1 VTADR
6 IVVDRFD
13 VANAA
18 FWLDM
23 VALWLEVP
31 DHAHQLA
38 CDLWAHP
45 EPIVDTGRPLTVII
59 GRAAAALRA
68 SLDADSHPED
78 R

>member
-1 VTADR
+1 MTGPEH
-6 IVVDRFD
+6 ILVDRFD
-13 VANAA
+13 IANAA

-23 VALWLEVP
+23 VASWLEVP

-38 CDLWAHP
+38 TDLWAHP

-59 GRAAAALRA
+59 SRAAAALRV
-68 SLDADSHPED
+68 SLDADTPEV

>member
-1 VTADR
+1 VTGRPDT

-18 FWLDM
+18 FWLHHI
-23 VALWLEVP
+23 ACWLDDP

-38 CDLWAHP
+38 CDLWADA
-45 EPIVDTGRPLTVII
+45 VDTGPPLTVIV

-68 SLDADSHPED
+68 TLNADAEGV